1 MRTPMGGGAPPLMW
15 PRTTRTPQKAP
26 RTAFKTSMETGTPT
40 LSALQAALQA
50 AELMVKKSVWKE
62 GRVVTTGRGLL
73 LHSPHSGQSSPWS
86 STRPQS
92 TGQGRGAD
100 IPSRTLP
107 VAQLYL
113 GRVGSP
119 RPTVSVRMLWR
130 GPWQESRGFRPEVP
144 LEARL
149 VVAPMQEGGSRGPTS
164 PTTHHHPMQG
174 RRRTDN
180 TVFSFHLPVL
190 GQTLKYSLHWVLRPD
205 PVTVIGVA
213 KPKSGR

>member
-1 MRTPMGGGAPPLMW
+1 MRTLMVGGAPSLMW
-15 PRTTRTPQKAP
+15 PRTTRTPQRAP

-40 LSALQAALQA
+40 LSAPQA

-62 GRVVTTGRGLL
+62 GRVVTTGPGLS

-100 IPSRTLP
+100 ILSRTLP
-107 VAQLYL
+107 EAQLYL
-113 GRVGSP
+113 GRVVSP

-144 LEARL
+144 LAARP
-149 VVAPMQEGGSRGPTS
+149 VAAMQEGGSRGPTS

-174 RRRTDN
+174 RRRTYN
-180 TVFSFHLPVL
+180 TIQLSFAGL
-190 GQTLKYSLHWVLRPD
+190 
-205 PVTVIGVA
+205 
-213 KPKSGR
+213 

>member
-1 MRTPMGGGAPPLMW
+1 MRTPTGGGAPPLMW

-40 LSALQAALQA
+40 LSALQAAG
-50 AELMVKKSVWKE
+50 LMVKKSVWKE

-100 IPSRTLP
+100 ILSRTLP
-107 VAQLYL
+107 EAQLYL
-113 GRVGSP
+113 GRAGSP
-119 RPTVSVRMLWR
+119 RPTVSVRTLWR

-149 VVAPMQEGGSRGPTS
+149 VVAAMQEGGSRGPTS

-180 TVFSFHLPVL
+180 TVFSFHLPVFRSNL
-190 GQTLKYSLHWVLRPD
+190 
-205 PVTVIGVA
+205 
-213 KPKSGR
+213 